1 MWTFG
6 TSGFL
11 FQSNKLMYDRQTR
24 SLWHSLTGEPV
35 IGKLA
40 HSGLKL
46 ELLPVTLTTWEE
58 WLEQNPET
66 TVLSLDTGHRR
77 LYLHPSNE
85 QAAYYGY
92 FNSPDVMFPAY
103 LTDDRLAAKQRV
115 HALRFFGAASAY
127 PIEILTREL
136 VVNDVVG
143 PQEVVIVADPEAMS
157 ARTYDP
163 MGHRF
168 APGASATQLIDENGA
183 AWRLTEEA
191 LVREDDA
198 SQTLPRLPGHDSF
211 WFGWYAFHP
220 QTELYTGR

>member
-1 MWTFG
+1 MRSFG

-11 FQSNKLMYDRQTR
+11 YQSNKLMYDRGTR
-24 SLWHSLTGEPV
+24 TLWHSLTGEPV

-46 ELLPVTLTTWEE
+46 DLLAVTLTTWEE
-58 WLEQNPET
+58 WLEQNPDT
-66 TVLSLDTGHRR
+66 TVLSLETGHRR
-77 LYLHPSNE
+77 QYLHPSDQ
-85 QAAYYGY
+85 QAAYYDY

-103 LTDDRLAAKQRV
+103 LQDERLADKQRV

-127 PIEILTREL
+127 PIDILAAEL

-143 PQEVVIVADPEAMS
+143 PQEVVIVANPEAMS

-163 MGHRF
+163 MGHTF
-168 APGASATQLIDENGA
+168 EPGTSPTQVIDEMGA

-198 SQTLPRLPGHDSF
+198 SQILPRLPGHDSF